1 MAMAVENL
9 IYEALE
15 QNILSGVSY
24 AENNR
29 IRSSHVIDQKVNQTI
44 SEVLEWVNCTVA
56 PESQAVHFP
65 GAEFFLNG
73 L

>member
-1 MAMAVENL
+1 MALKNL
-9 IYEALE
+9 LHEALE
-15 QNILSGVSY
+15 QNILSGVRY

-29 IRSSHVIDQKVNQTI
+29 IRSPHVIDQKVNQTI
-44 SEVLEWVNCTVA
+44 LEVLESVNCTVA

-65 GAEFFLNG
+65 SAGFFLND